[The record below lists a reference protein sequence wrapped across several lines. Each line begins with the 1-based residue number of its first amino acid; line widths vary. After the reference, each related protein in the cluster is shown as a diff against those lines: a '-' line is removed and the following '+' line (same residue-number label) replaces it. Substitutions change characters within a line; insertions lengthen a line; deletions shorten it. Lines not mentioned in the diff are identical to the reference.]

1 MCSQNEVHIWG
12 WLRHAN
18 IPRLVDVFED
28 ENEVQVSIGTPKE
41 RTGAQRAHESHRRP
55 SDS

>member
-1 MCSQNEVHIWG
+1 LCSQNEVHIWG

-28 ENEVQVSIGTPKE
+28 EKEVQVSIGTAKE
-41 RTGAQRAHESHRRP
+41 RTGAQRVRESHRRP